1 MRRNR
6 RNNHAD
12 IFKVAAVLM
21 LSFGGYYLLMGL
33 SALMAS
39 GQIGQVAQSM
49 DETIDPALASQA
61 TVQLGLMMLSIG
73 VLEGLAG
80 LFGLLGGKRR
90 KLLIASLAISGVM
103 LVANLVTLATTPFD
117 WVYLVELSLP
127 VMLLAAGIGVLR
139 MGPENQPPRLSR

>member
-1 MRRNR
+1 MRT
-6 RNNHAD
+6 
-12 IFKVAAVLM
+12 FLKVAAVLM

-139 MGPENQPPRLSR
+139 MGPENPPPRLSR

>member
-1 MRRNR
+1 MRT
-6 RNNHAD
+6 
-12 IFKVAAVLM
+12 FLKVAAVLM

-73 VLEGLAG
+73 VLEGLGRPVRPVGRKTPETADCLPG
-80 LFGLLGGKRR
+80 HFRGDAGGKP
-90 KLLIASLAISGVM
+90 G
-103 LVANLVTLATTPFD
+103 D
-117 WVYLVELSLP
+117 
-127 VMLLAAGIGVLR
+127 AGHHAL
-139 MGPENQPPRLSR
+139 

>member
-1 MRRNR
+1 MRT
-6 RNNHAD
+6 
-12 IFKVAAVLM
+12 FLKVASVLM

-80 LFGLLGGKRR
+80 LFGLL
-90 KLLIASLAISGVM
+90 IASLAISGVM

-139 MGPENQPPRLSR
+139 MGPENQPPRLPR

>member
-1 MRRNR
+1 MRT
-6 RNNHAD
+6 
-12 IFKVAAVLM
+12 FLKVAAVLM

-33 SALMAS
+33 SAMMAS
-39 GQIGQVAQSM
+39 AQVGEMAQSM
-49 DETIDPALASQA
+49 DETIDPVLASQA
-61 TVQLGLMMLSIG
+61 TMQLGLMMLSIG

-90 KLLIASLAISGVM
+90 KLLIASMAISGVM

-117 WVYLVELSLP
+117 LIYLVELALP
-127 VMLLAAGIGVLR
+127 VMLLVAGIAVLR

>member
-1 MRRNR
+1 MRT
-6 RNNHAD
+6 
-12 IFKVAAVLM
+12 FLKVAAVLM

-73 VLEGLAG
+73 MLEGLAG

-90 KLLIASLAISGVM
+90 KLLIAAPAAQCYYNTIEMDKQLR
-103 LVANLVTLATTPFD
+103 VANLVRE
-117 WVYLVELSLP
+117 YEK
-127 VMLLAAGIGVLR
+127 
-139 MGPENQPPRLSR
+139 

>member
-1 MRRNR
+1 MRT
-6 RNNHAD
+6 
-12 IFKVAAVLM
+12 FLKVAAVLM

-80 LFGLLGGKRR
+80 LFGLFGGKRR

>member
-1 MRRNR
+1 MRT
-6 RNNHAD
+6 
-12 IFKVAAVLM
+12 FLKVAAVLM

-73 VLEGLAG
+73 VLEGLA
-80 LFGLLGGKRR
+80 GLLGGKRR